1 VGAIAILL
9 MELSSEDLLRL
20 NVLLANKVEAIRID
34 DQALSVHGLAGD
46 QEAGLNLNPN
56 CRPDQYLRRVR
67 ELLSSHVLGSPGGY
81 PVFLQRWTRMGQAKH
96 ASLDKLLLLGEPE
109 AVVAVA
115 GAPDLTDELARRV
128 WWIQPTADIARRMLQ
143 RTAVV
148 EGAMGRKLAAYLVE
162 HLPFETDPLTVIT
175 TVRLVLQP
183 GLIDAATRL
192 RIWGRGDHR
201 NAYHIGFLEAIPDE
215 LPEPVPARADH
226 SAHAAR
232 LSALAEAGNDTA
244 RALERAL
251 ASPGQTFVAACERL
265 LEHPVNND
273 AAAALLNAIGNYF
286 RPFAPELAP
295 SRDIARIIERAGAID
310 SASPVGAVANAFPE
324 LRPTLAAARVLAQAD
339 EQLIIE
345 ILAKTS
351 ASGTLL
357 RRKLDG
363 VVTPLLQQCA
373 VLRGS
378 PTQPSTS
385 RRQRRI

>member
-1 VGAIAILL
+1 
-9 MELSSEDLLRL
+9 
-20 NVLLANKVEAIRID
+20 
-34 DQALSVHGLAGD
+34 
-46 QEAGLNLNPN
+46 
-56 CRPDQYLRRVR
+56 
-67 ELLSSHVLGSPGGY
+67 
-81 PVFLQRWTRMGQAKH
+81 
-96 ASLDKLLLLGEPE
+96 
-109 AVVAVA
+109 
-115 GAPDLTDELARRV
+115 
-128 WWIQPTADIARRMLQ
+128 
-143 RTAVV
+143 VV

-215 LPEPVPARADH
+215 LPEPIPARPDYTI
-226 SAHAAR
+226 HAAR
-232 LSALAEAGNDTA
+232 LSALTEAGNDTA
-244 RALERAL
+244 RRLERVL

-273 AAAALLNAIGNYF
+273 AAAALLNAIGSYF
-286 RPFAPELAP
+286 RPLAPELGP
-295 SRDIARIIERAGAID
+295 SRDIAQIIERAGAID
-310 SASPVGAVANAFPE
+310 PASPVGAIANEFPE
-324 LRPTLAAARVLAQAD
+324 LRATLAAARVLAQAD

-357 RRKLDG
+357 RRKLDA

-373 VLRGS
+373 VLRARPVGQ
-378 PTQPSTS
+378 TTG
-385 RRQRRI
+385 RRRPRV

>member
-1 VGAIAILL
+1 
-9 MELSSEDLLRL
+9 MELAAEDLLRL
-20 NVLLANKVEAIRID
+20 NVLLANRIEAIRID
-34 DQALSVHGLAGD
+34 DQALTVHGLAGEH
-46 QEAGLNLNPN
+46 EASVSLNPN

-96 ASLDKLLLLGEPE
+96 GSLDKLLLLGEPE

-143 RTAVV
+143 RAAVV
-148 EGAMGRKLAAYLVE
+148 NGVMGKKLAAYLVE

-183 GLIDAATRL
+183 GLIDDAARW
-192 RIWGRGDHR
+192 RIWSRGNHR
-201 NAYHIGFLEAIPDE
+201 NAYHIGFLEASPND
-215 LPEPVPARADH
+215 LPEPIGARADH
-226 SAHAAR
+226 AEYHAR
-232 LSALAEAGNDTA
+232 LESLAAQGNDCA
-244 RALERAL
+244 RMLDRIL
-251 ASPGQTFVAACERL
+251 ASAGQTFVATCESL

-273 AAAALLNAIGNYF
+273 AAAALLNAIGRYF
-286 RPFAPELAP
+286 RPLAPELSV
-295 SRDIARIIERAGAID
+295 SRDVTEIVARAAAID
-310 SASPVGAVANAFPE
+310 PDSPVGAVAQALPE
-324 LRPTLAAARVLAQAD
+324 LRPTLVAARVLAQAD

-357 RRKLDG
+357 RRKLDA